1 MKIYLAEV
9 IHNELQR
16 SLNAATRLRITTKT
30 KKFQHISPVLGKLHG
45 LLVTK
50 RIELLLIAAAA
61 SEVSLV
67 VIAVVVVLLVVVVLV
82 VVVAVAIMVVVAEN
96 W

>member
-1 MKIYLAEV
+1 MIYLVEV

-16 SLNAATRLRITTKT
+16 SLNAATRITTKT

-50 RIELLLIAAAA
+50 RIEFLLIAAAA

-82 VVVAVAIMVVVAEN
+82 VVVAVEIMVVVEEN